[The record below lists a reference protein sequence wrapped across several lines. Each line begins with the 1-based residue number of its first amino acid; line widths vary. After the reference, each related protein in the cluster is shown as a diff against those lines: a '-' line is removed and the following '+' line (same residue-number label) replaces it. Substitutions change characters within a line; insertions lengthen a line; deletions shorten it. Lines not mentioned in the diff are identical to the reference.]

1 MRNTKQTKACAA
13 RNFAPL
19 HSCKICHDAF
29 LTWCGTGFEL
39 GDASGGGGGG
49 RRKEGHSGLGMEQFS
64 HYTALIKGCHTKQAS
79 SCAFVFVGIFRTIKA
94 QTSRRCRLSHAAV
107 AMGQPSALYLHVFI
121 RGKSQTQPLAGLCK
135 GRPSCLRSGLL
146 LDRYWVQCTLLL
158 LRIKP
163 VALSRTPLNPS
174 LACGQKQGQA
184 LSELLHDYF
193 SLCSLTR
200 VCTGFLNFQH
210 HDNTCKYLFYS
221 LLVV

>member
-1 MRNTKQTKACAA
+1 MPLFLLGFFVQLKPKPAGAA
-13 RNFAPL
+13 DWARLLWPWDSL
-19 HSCKICHDAF
+19 LLSICM
-29 LTWCGTGFEL
+29 
-39 GDASGGGGGG
+39 S
-49 RRKEGHSGLGMEQFS
+49 
-64 HYTALIKGCHTKQAS
+64 
-79 SCAFVFVGIFRTIKA
+79 V
-94 QTSRRCRLSHAAV
+94 
-107 AMGQPSALYLHVFI
+107 
-121 RGKSQTQPLAGLCK
+121 RGESQTEPLAGLCK

-174 LACGQKQGQA
+174 LACGQKQCQA

-221 LLVV
+221 LLVIFG